1 MEESACENIT
11 AQKKKKVS
19 KLMLQLNV
27 FLFTDILGKISKG
40 LISEVLQ
47 VPTALQVCKCNTL
60 PSQASTLPCT

>member
-11 AQKKKKVS
+11 AQKKEAS

-27 FLFTDILGKISKG
+27 FLFKYILGKISKG

-60 PSQASTLPCT
+60 PSQASTLPWT